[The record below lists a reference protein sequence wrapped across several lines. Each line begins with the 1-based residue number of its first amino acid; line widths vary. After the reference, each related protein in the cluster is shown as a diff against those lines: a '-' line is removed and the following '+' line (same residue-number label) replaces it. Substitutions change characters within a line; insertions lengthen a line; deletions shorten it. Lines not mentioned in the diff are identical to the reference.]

1 MTPSRMRGR
10 GARTPIGASENFDTF
25 VLLLKYHLGQDEPL
39 QSKLFS
45 PASDVF
51 HRKVASLLSS
61 VGLWGGK
68 HFLLG
73 CMITFI
79 LENVENLSP
88 SVGPSLTPPPHFMGG
103 RSQRNKI
110 ISLV

>member
-39 QSKLFS
+39 QSKLSS

-51 HRKVASLLSS
+51 HRKVASLLPS
-61 VGLWGGK
+61 VGLNRWEA
-68 HFLLG
+68 FLAMLQC

-79 LENVENLSP
+79 VENVENWS
-88 SVGPSLTPPPHFMGG
+88 
-103 RSQRNKI
+103 
-110 ISLV
+110 

>member
-25 VLLLKYHLGQDEPL
+25 VILLKYHLEQDEPL

-51 HRKVASLLSS
+51 HRKVASLLQPL
-61 VGLWGGK
+61 GLNRWEPFFAIM
-68 HFLLG
+68 HNFL
-73 CMITFI
+73 
-79 LENVENLSP
+79 
-88 SVGPSLTPPPHFMGG
+88 H
-103 RSQRNKI
+103 
-110 ISLV
+110 